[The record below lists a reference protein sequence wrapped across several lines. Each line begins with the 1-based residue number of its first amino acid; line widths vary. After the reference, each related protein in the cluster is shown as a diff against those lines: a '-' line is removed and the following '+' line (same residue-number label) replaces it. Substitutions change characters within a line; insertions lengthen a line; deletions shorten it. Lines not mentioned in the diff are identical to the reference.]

1 MTIAR
6 KVRISGRV
14 QGVYFRAWT
23 RDQAERLGVHGWV
36 RNLPDGSVEAHIQG
50 EPAAVDQLIKLL
62 SDGPPDARVSHVE
75 TEEAVVEN
83 LSGFQIRRR

>member
-36 RNLPDGSVEAHIQG
+36 RNLPDGSVEAHLQG
-50 EPAAVDQLIKLL
+50 EPAAVDQLIQVL
-62 SDGPPDARVSHVE
+62 SDGPPDARVARVE

-83 LSGFQIRRR
+83 LSGFQIRR

>member
-23 RDQAERLGVHGWV
+23 REEAERLGVHGWV

-62 SDGPPDARVSHVE
+62 SDGPSDARVSHVE

-83 LSGFQIRRR
+83 LSGFQIRR